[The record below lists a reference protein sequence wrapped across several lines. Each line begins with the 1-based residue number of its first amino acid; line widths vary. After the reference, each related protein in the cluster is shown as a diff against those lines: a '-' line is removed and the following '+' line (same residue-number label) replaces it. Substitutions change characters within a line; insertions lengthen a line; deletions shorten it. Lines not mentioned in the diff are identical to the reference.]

1 MSAAAPV
8 KPRPKTVITAHANAD
23 FDALAAMIA
32 ANRLYPDAVLIFPGS
47 QEKNLRNYFIQSTT
61 YLFNFKSFKDIDI
74 EDVELLVIVD
84 TRQKSRVSHVQ
95 PLLDKPGIRIHVFD
109 HHPDTDEDVE
119 AEYSRVVNWGSTTT
133 IICHELMA
141 KGIEPTIE
149 EATVLGLGVFED
161 TGSFTFSSTTPED
174 FSAGAWLR
182 TNGMDLGVISDL
194 LSRDLSSDQVRVLSE
209 LIESAKTHDFHGIEV
224 VVAEVSTEEFIS
236 DFAYLV
242 HKFID
247 MLKNWD
253 DLPDIADLLGRAFVD
268 SPPLVITD
276 GGLFLPGF
284 DPALDELISLT
295 EHGEARIQEMLERER
310 DACGIQK
317 LKLGYNKVFGYYLEI
332 SHAYQGQVPEHF
344 IRKQTLVN
352 GERYITQEL
361 KELEDRLQ
369 GAAEERK
376 SLEYRLFGELREQV
390 ARVRARL
397 MFMAGAL
404 AALDYWQGLAEAAR
418 VNVWVRPELHEG
430 IEMEVS
436 QGRHPVVE
444 AATGSGGYIPNDLR
458 MDESRRILLIT
469 GPNMAGKSTVLRQA
483 ALMSILAQLGS
494 FVPASAARL
503 GLVDRVFSRVGASDN
518 LARGQSTFM
527 VEMMETARILR
538 QATSR
543 SLVILDEIGRGT
555 STFDGL
561 ALAWAVVEE
570 LSRRGRGGI
579 RTLFATHYHELTSLE
594 GRIPGLRN
602 MALVLGGLGFAL
614 HAVDLAQQLSHA
626 DAATALTTGRFLFS
640 LLGLGILVI
649 FLLLWW
655 RLKMRFLAVVA
666 LPLALV
672 FYATADA
679 TTGIKATLPP
689 MLTGLFFLLHIGTLF
704 ASMAMLA
711 MGAGAGAAFL
721 NLEKRIKSKAG
732 LMKFQQD
739 MPSLDTFDKVNHWV
753 IVAGFPL
760 YALGLVSG
768 FVWAWLSSKRVFSF
782 DPKEILALVMLL
794 LYAYL
799 FHQRLAYGWRGRKPA
814 VLLIGV
820 FLLMIV
826 SMLGI
831 NFLVPTTFHGFKP

>member
-1 MSAAAPV
+1 MGLPDFLPILVIGLYFFGTAFYVLGSA
-8 KPRPKTVITAHANAD
+8 
-23 FDALAAMIA
+23 
-32 ANRLYPDAVLIFPGS
+32 
-47 QEKNLRNYFIQSTT
+47 LRN
-61 YLFNFKSFKDIDI
+61 
-74 EDVELLVIVD
+74 E
-84 TRQKSRVSHVQ
+84 
-95 PLLDKPGIRIHVFD
+95 RIK
-109 HHPDTDEDVE
+109 
-119 AEYSRVVNWGSTTT
+119 
-133 IICHELMA
+133 I
-141 KGIEPTIE
+141 
-149 EATVLGLGVFED
+149 
-161 TGSFTFSSTTPED
+161 
-174 FSAGAWLR
+174 
-182 TNGMDLGVISDL
+182 
-194 LSRDLSSDQVRVLSE
+194 
-209 LIESAKTHDFHGIEV
+209 
-224 VVAEVSTEEFIS
+224 
-236 DFAYLV
+236 
-242 HKFID
+242 
-247 MLKNWD
+247 
-253 DLPDIADLLGRAFVD
+253 
-268 SPPLVITD
+268 
-276 GGLFLPGF
+276 
-284 DPALDELISLT
+284 
-295 EHGEARIQEMLERER
+295 
-310 DACGIQK
+310 
-317 LKLGYNKVFGYYLEI
+317 
-332 SHAYQGQVPEHF
+332 
-344 IRKQTLVN
+344 
-352 GERYITQEL
+352 
-361 KELEDRLQ
+361 
-369 GAAEERK
+369 
-376 SLEYRLFGELREQV
+376 
-390 ARVRARL
+390 
-397 MFMAGAL
+397 
-404 AALDYWQGLAEAAR
+404 
-418 VNVWVRPELHEG
+418 
-430 IEMEVS
+430 
-436 QGRHPVVE
+436 
-444 AATGSGGYIPNDLR
+444 
-458 MDESRRILLIT
+458 
-469 GPNMAGKSTVLRQA
+469 
-483 ALMSILAQLGS
+483 
-494 FVPASAARL
+494 
-503 GLVDRVFSRVGASDN
+503 
-518 LARGQSTFM
+518 
-527 VEMMETARILR
+527 
-538 QATSR
+538 
-543 SLVILDEIGRGT
+543 
-555 STFDGL
+555 
-561 ALAWAVVEE
+561 
-570 LSRRGRGGI
+570 
-579 RTLFATHYHELTSLE
+579 
-594 GRIPGLRN
+594 